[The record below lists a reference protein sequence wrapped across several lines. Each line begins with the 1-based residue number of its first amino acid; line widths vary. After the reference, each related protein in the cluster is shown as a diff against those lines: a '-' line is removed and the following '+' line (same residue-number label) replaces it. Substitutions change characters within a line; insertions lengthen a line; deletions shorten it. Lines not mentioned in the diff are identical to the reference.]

1 LANVNTNYYNTAAY
15 KNAQAM
21 QNETIPGI
29 SKKYGF
35 DFSQNYANNQAET
48 AAQAQ
53 RLAQQ
58 ASQRDNQSMHDLT
71 SHQILNDYNNG
82 ARSLDQGYFQNYMNQ
97 AQGQV
102 NRGLNGG
109 MVADQNLRLAM
120 NKQND
125 VGKLWQDRN
134 QATMQENAR
143 YGNTSKTINDAL
155 AQIEKEKAANA
166 QKYYQDLLSQAYGV
180 LSSDRSYGLQ
190 LDNSAW
196 CKYQDMFSNDMAQKQ
211 LAASRAA
218 SSASSAA
225 TQQSQLNA
233 EQILKQAQDAI
244 NYDSYKGMRAASPV
258 ADPKATSGITSQPGS
273 YWYARGYGSQYLPK

>member
-1 LANVNTNYYNTAAY
+1 VADVKTNYYNTAQY

-21 QNETIPGI
+21 QNETIPGLAQ
-29 SKKYGF
+29 KYGF
-35 DFSQNYANNQAET
+35 DFSQGYANNQAET

-58 ASQRDNQSMHDLT
+58 AAQRDNQSMHDLT

-82 ARSLDQGYFQNYMNQ
+82 ARSLDQSYFMNYMNQ
-97 AQGQV
+97 AQNQS

-109 MVADQNLRLAM
+109 LVADQNLRLGM

-134 QATMQENAR
+134 QATMQENSR

-155 AQIEKEKAANA
+155 AQIEKEKSANA
-166 QKYYQDLLSQAYGV
+166 QKMYQDLLSQAYGV

-196 CKYQDMFSNDMAQKQ
+196 GKYQDMFSNDMAQKQ

-218 SSASSAA
+218 ASA
-225 TQQSQLNA
+225 
-233 EQILKQAQDAI
+233 
-244 NYDSYKGMRAASPV
+244 R
-258 ADPKATSGITSQPGS
+258 
-273 YWYARGYGSQYLPK
+273 